1 MKIGLNYMIFKKQL
15 KDSNILDVTEKN
27 YIDSI
32 TLEMDDFLAI
42 NSIQTLSYFLI
53 KIYSINSIILLDGYD
68 SIFIQNWNDSLDDI
82 KKILFDFF
90 SATFKDNKFLLKGLI
105 TGSLNILLTS
115 NFLCINNIKF
125 YTVGSKYSN
134 YFGFTKEEVIKLI
147 SHFNLDSN
155 IVELEKIES

>member
-1 MKIGLNYMIFKKQL
+1 MTQFSFKIGMTHLTTSKKL
-15 KDSNILDVTEKN
+15 
-27 YIDSI
+27 Y
-32 TLEMDDFLAI
+32 
-42 NSIQTLSYFLI
+42 LI
-53 KIYSINSIILLDGYD
+53 
-68 SIFIQNWNDSLDDI
+68 
-82 KKILFDFF
+82 FF

-125 YTVGSKYSN
+125 YTVGSSKYSN

-155 IVELEKIES
+155 IVELEKIENWYYGYSIGDSCLFNPYSIIHFFNENFRLSNYWFNANSNEF

>member
-1 MKIGLNYMIFKKQL
+1 MIFKKQL

-42 NSIQTLSYFLI
+42 NSIQTLSYFLN

-82 KKILFDFF
+82 KKNLFDFF
-90 SATFKDNKFLLKGLI
+90 FQQLSSTKIHSIFL
-105 TGSLNILLTS
+105 
-115 NFLCINNIKF
+115 
-125 YTVGSKYSN
+125 YM
-134 YFGFTKEEVIKLI
+134 
-147 SHFNLDSN
+147 
-155 IVELEKIES
+155 IVMKIIAF